1 MSVNPQHRFEAHF
14 PSEIHDIANET
25 QPIILVDIRSMAIYK
40 SRLTALVSARKYLG
54 SHLACSAFCFL
65 RIALNFVWVGS
76 LAAELP
82 LR

>member
-1 MSVNPQHRFEAHF
+1 
-14 PSEIHDIANET
+14 
-25 QPIILVDIRSMAIYK
+25 MAIYK